1 MLAVAALPV
10 LRPVWK
16 AIMVQTAMIPPWV
29 RIVVMKS
36 FVRMPVFGFLG
47 ASDNKSFSAGSMP
60 IAMAGSESVSRLINS
75 RCTGANGTGRAAR
88 DVYNT
93 ERIPAMLPDSRNL
106 MAFFMLRYT
115 FRPLATALMMVAKL
129 SSVSIMA
136 AASLETSVP
145 VMPIATPMSAFL
157 RAGASLTPSPV
168 MAVME
173 PRLCHAST
181 MRILFSGETLA

>member
-1 MLAVAALPV
+1 
-10 LRPVWK
+10 
-16 AIMVQTAMIPPWV
+16 
-29 RIVVMKS
+29 
-36 FVRMPVFGFLG
+36 
-47 ASDNKSFSAGSMP
+47 
-60 IAMAGSESVSRLINS
+60 
-75 RCTGANGTGRAAR
+75 
-88 DVYNT
+88 
-93 ERIPAMLPDSRNL
+93 

-168 MAVME
+168 MAVMD